1 MTCVLTGV
9 QFNKR
14 LILLNNMDKTKKILL
29 VEDDP
34 GFREAIKES
43 FENTEFTMITAVD
56 GEEGLTKIKEEQ
68 PDLVLLDI
76 LLPKMDGI
84 EMAKKLKEAG
94 IKVPVMY
101 LTNVKDDGRIS
112 DAMSVSGGD
121 MDYIV
126 KTDIRVEDIIDRIR
140 RRLNL
145 PPHQNEH

>member
-1 MTCVLTGV
+1 ME
-9 QFNKR
+9 
-14 LILLNNMDKTKKILL
+14 KTKKILL

-34 GFREAIKES
+34 GFRSAIVES

-56 GEEGLTKIKEEQ
+56 GEEGLTKIKKEQ

-84 EMAKKLKEAG
+84 QVAEKLKEAG
-94 IKVPVMY
+94 IKVPIMY

-112 DAMSVSGGD
+112 DAMAVSGGD

-126 KTDIRVEDIIDRIR
+126 KTDVRVEDIIDRIR

-145 PPHQNEH
+145 E